1 MMVVR
6 EKVKKNIL
14 SCTQRRDQEH
24 LKRMYHVNNVMCV
37 QKRHISSYSSRNQ
50 RTINFLSP
58 PQPVPSPP
66 RPSLPSRPPWRQM
79 RGLHADHALAEQ
91 GRCGKR
97 GEAGDNARKT
107 GLENL
112 APA

>member
-1 MMVVR
+1 MMAVR

-24 LKRMYHVNNVMCV
+24 LNTVNNVMCV
-37 QKRHISSYSSRNQ
+37 QKSHISSYFSGNQ

-91 GRCGKR
+91 GRCGKG